1 VCKKFNCEVCLTPYP
16 LRFRIKE
23 YNKIY
28 NLIDFNIE
36 SELNYLV
43 LESLDYMKNHNNLKI
58 IHVVQ
63 LIKDTI
69 NIGRRF
75 TNDIIDTDISVSRD
89 HAVLKYNKE
98 KGIITVENKSEKFGT
113 LVLVKGNI
121 TITKQKIDFQVGNNY
136 VTACKTDKYIDETVV
151 KESFF
156 IKNNIDNIET
166 QANTIK
172 NHLNIDQ

>member
-1 VCKKFNCEVCLTPYP
+1 M
-16 LRFRIKE
+16 
-23 YNKIY
+23 
-28 NLIDFNIE
+28 
-36 SELNYLV
+36 

-121 TITKQKIDFQVGNNY
+121 PITEQKIDFQVGNNY

-166 QANTIK
+166 QANSIK
-172 NHLNIDQ
+172 NHLNIDQWFFLWLYYLNNLLI